1 MFGYFGRT
9 RNDSGDSGTAS
20 SSIRQAE
27 DDASSV
33 TSGSS
38 MNSPTRSTNY
48 DVTRTENGDTLKC
61 RACGERHAD
70 PSDTTRRR
78 PACLL
83 HHQNHIAA
91 VS

>member
-1 MFGYFGRT
+1 MFGYYGRR
-9 RNDSGDSGTAS
+9 RNDSGDSGTTS
-20 SSIRQAE
+20 YSIRQAE

-48 DVTRTENGDTLKC
+48 DATGTENGDTLKC

-70 PSDTTRRR
+70 PSDTTSRR
-78 PACLL
+78 PSCRL
-83 HHQNHIAA
+83 HREQQVNA